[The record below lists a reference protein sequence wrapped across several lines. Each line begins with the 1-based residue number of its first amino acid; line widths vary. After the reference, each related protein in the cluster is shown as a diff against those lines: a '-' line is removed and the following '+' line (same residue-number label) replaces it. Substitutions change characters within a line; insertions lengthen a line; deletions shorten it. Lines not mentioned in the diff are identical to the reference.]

1 MESADRSLLAI
12 GVVTSFLEARAATT
26 AFNVIQINKCVRR
39 TNPRRR

>member
-1 MESADRSLLAI
+1 MESADRSLMAI
-12 GVVTSFLEARAATT
+12 GVLTSFLDARPATT